1 MNGWAVS
8 LSCHVSSASSV
19 FSFFSPSLRE
29 SQADRPPS
37 KNKDRSSLPLPV
49 SNTFVSGESH
59 NPSESSDK
67 EMMEHEGAQLDQHA
81 ENKGL
86 DESGDHKVS
95 DGNADNNPSPSPEQ
109 EEQIIRSKYGGI
121 LPKKKPLIS
130 KDHERAFFDSAD
142 WALGKQGAQKP
153 KGPLEAL
160 RPKLQ
165 PNRQQQSRAR
175 RSAYARGEGGMAPDD
190 QTYPTDDEP
199 GQSNESATAEEQSEQ
214 SQVQ

>member
-130 KDHERAFFDSAD
+130 K
-142 WALGKQGAQKP
+142 QGAQKP

>member
-1 MNGWAVS
+1 M
-8 LSCHVSSASSV
+8 SSGNA
-19 FSFFSPSLRE
+19 
-29 SQADRPPS
+29 
-37 KNKDRSSLPLPV
+37 
-49 SNTFVSGESH
+49 
-59 NPSESSDK
+59 DK

-142 WALGKQGAQKP
+142 WALGKGAQKP

-165 PNRQQQSRAR
+165 VKPNRQQQSRAR

-199 GQSNESATAEEQSEQ
+199 GQSSESATAEEQSEQ

>member
-1 MNGWAVS
+1 M
-8 LSCHVSSASSV
+8 ASGN
-19 FSFFSPSLRE
+19 
-29 SQADRPPS
+29 A
-37 KNKDRSSLPLPV
+37 
-49 SNTFVSGESH
+49 
-59 NPSESSDK
+59 DK
-67 EMMEHEGAQLDQHA
+67 EMMEQEGGQLDQHA
-81 ENKGL
+81 GNN
-86 DESGDHKVS
+86 ESGDPKVS

-165 PNRQQQSRAR
+165 PNRQQHSRAR
-175 RSAYARGEGGMAPDD
+175 RSAYAPGEGGMAAEDG
-190 QTYPTDDEP
+190 TSPTDDEP
-199 GQSNESATAEEQSEQ
+199 GRSDESAAAAEEHMEQ